1 MKKKKIDAIK
11 TGRIEKTGK
20 PDYFLLASVTA
31 LLILGILILAS
42 VATAMPKT
50 QSGGYTYFL
59 FHQITN
65 GLIPGIILGF
75 IAFKIS
81 IALLRKWIPFL
92 LLGNLALMLA
102 VFIPG
107 IGFSLRGATR
117 WIGIG
122 SISFQPS
129 EFLKLIFILYVASWL
144 CNKVENKQE
153 TTAYSFKKD
162 FMQGALLPFLVILG
176 SVSLLLI
183 LQPDISTLGII
194 VLTASLMYFCAGT
207 FFWHSIL
214 IITMGITGLLCLMRT
229 APYRWNRL
237 MVFFH
242 SGFEPMG
249 LGYQV
254 KQAIITI
261 GSGGIFGLGLGMGVQ
276 KYGFLPQPM
285 SDSVFAVFAEE
296 TGFLGVVILM
306 SIFLIFTWQGFNI
319 AKQAKDKF
327 LQLTAFGI
335 TCWII
340 LQTFVNIS
348 ATAGMLPLTGIPL
361 PFISYGGTHL
371 IAELVGVGILLNI
384 SKQLKG

>member
-1 MKKKKIDAIK
+1 
-11 TGRIEKTGK
+11 
-20 PDYFLLASVTA
+20 
-31 LLILGILILAS
+31 
-42 VATAMPKT
+42 MPKT
-50 QSGGYTYFL
+50 QSNGYTYFL
-59 FHQITN
+59 FHQIIN
-65 GLIPGIILGF
+65 GLLPGIILGF

-81 IALLRKWIPFL
+81 IVLLKKYIPFL
-92 LLGNLALMLA
+92 LLANLALMVA

-107 IGFSLRGATR
+107 IGFSLRGASR
-117 WIGIG
+117 WIGVG

-129 EFLKLIFILYVASWL
+129 EFLKLIFILYIASWL
-144 CNKVENKQE
+144 GSRVQNNSKTFKHRDNPTTTLCQNWSRAVRGKNFGQE
-153 TTAYSFKKD
+153 
-162 FMQGALLPFLVILG
+162 ALFPFLIIIAFI
-176 SVSLLLI
+176 SLLLI

-214 IITMGITGLLCLMRT
+214 IMVMGLTGLLCLIKT

-237 MVFFH
+237 MVFLH

-261 GSGGIFGLGLGMGVQ
+261 GSGGIFGLGLGAGVQ
-276 KYGFLPQPM
+276 KYGFLPLPM

-296 TGFLGVVILM
+296 TGFFGATILL

-319 AKQAKDKF
+319 AKQTKDKF

-340 LQTFVNIS
+340 IQTFVNIS
-348 ATAGMLPLTGIPL
+348 STAGILPLTGIPL

-384 SKQLKG
+384 SKQAKS

>member
-1 MKKKKIDAIK
+1 MKKISIKKISIK
-11 TGRIEKTGK
+11 IDETTK
-20 PDYFLLASVTA
+20 PDYLLLSCVIA
-31 LLILGILILAS
+31 LLILGIIVLAS
-42 VATAMPKT
+42 VSTAMPKT
-50 QSGGYTYFL
+50 QSGSYTYFL
-59 FHQITN
+59 FHQIIN
-65 GLIPGIILGF
+65 GLLPGIILGF
-75 IAFKIS
+75 MAFKIS
-81 IALLRKWIPFL
+81 IALLKKFIPFL
-92 LLGNLALMLA
+92 LLANLALMIA

-129 EFLKLIFILYVASWL
+129 EFLKLIFILYIASWL
-144 CNKVENKQE
+144 GSRVQDRQKKPKS
-153 TTAYSFKKD
+153 YMGKD
-162 FMQGALLPFLVILG
+162 FTQEALFPFLIILG
-176 SVSLLLI
+176 FISLLLI

-207 FFWHSIL
+207 IFWHSIL
-214 IITMGITGLLCLMRT
+214 IIIIGLTGLACLIKT

-237 MVFFH
+237 MVFLH

-261 GSGGIFGLGLGMGVQ
+261 GSGGIFGLGLGTGIQ

-285 SDSVFAVFAEE
+285 SDSIFAVFAEE
-296 TGFLGVVILM
+296 TGFVGVVILI

-319 AKQAKDKF
+319 AKQSKDKF

-340 LQTFVNIS
+340 IQTFVNIS
-348 ATAGMLPLTGIPL
+348 SIAGIVPLTGIPL
-361 PFISYGGTHL
+361 PFISYGGTHI

-384 SKQLKG
+384 SRQQK